1 MGTAQPSGGMTNRIL
16 AAAFGAIVAL
26 AVAGCQL
33 SDDDSGPV
41 DETGG
46 ASVVVQ
52 DDEYGSD
59 AETSPDDTG
68 SDTTDGGYERGD
80 DTSSPGS
87 GSGTTAEGDDAGG
100 STSFYDSGSITT
112 TDDGEIIY
120 SDDSGNSISTDF

>member
-1 MGTAQPSGGMTNRIL
+1 MGTAQRAGKMTTRIL
-16 AAAFGAIVAL
+16 AAAFGAIVAM

-33 SDDDSGPV
+33 SDDGSGPV

-52 DDEYGSD
+52 DDGYGSGD
-59 AETSPDDTG
+59 DETSPDD
-68 SDTTDGGYERGD
+68 
-80 DTSSPGS
+80 S
-87 GSGTTAEGDDAGG
+87 GSGTTDEGYDAGG

>member
-1 MGTAQPSGGMTNRIL
+1 MGTAQRAGGMTKRML
-16 AAAFGAIVAL
+16 AAALGAIVAL

-33 SDDDSGPV
+33 SDDGSGPV

-52 DDEYGSD
+52 DDGYGSGS
-59 AETSPDDTG
+59 ETSPAD
-68 SDTTDGGYERGD
+68 
-80 DTSSPGS
+80 S
-87 GSGTTAEGDDAGG
+87 GSGTTDEGHEAGG

>member
-1 MGTAQPSGGMTNRIL
+1 MGTAQPGGGMTTRIL

-52 DDEYGSD
+52 DDGYGSD
-59 AETSPDDTG
+59 GETSPDDTG
-68 SDTTDGGYERGD
+68 SDTTDEGY
-80 DTSSPGS
+80 
-87 GSGTTAEGDDAGG
+87 DAGG

>member
-1 MGTAQPSGGMTNRIL
+1 MGTAQRAGGMTKRIL

-33 SDDDSGPV
+33 SDDGSGPV
-41 DETGG
+41 DDPGG

-52 DDEYGSD
+52 DDGYGSGGD
-59 AETSPDDTG
+59 APPDDSG
-68 SDTTDGGYERGD
+68 SDITDGGDESGD
-80 DTSSPGS
+80 DTSSSGS
-87 GSGTTAEGDDAGG
+87 GSSTTDEGYESGG

>member
-1 MGTAQPSGGMTNRIL
+1 MGTAQRTGGMTTRIL
-16 AAAFGAIVAL
+16 AAAFGAIVAV

-33 SDDDSGPV
+33 TGDGPGQV

-52 DDEYGSD
+52 DDGYGSD
-59 AETSPDDTG
+59 GETSPDDRG
-68 SDTTDGGYERGD
+68 SDTTDGGYEWG
-80 DTSSPGS
+80 DTSSSGS
-87 GSGTTAEGDDAGG
+87 GSGTTNEGYEAGG

>member
-1 MGTAQPSGGMTNRIL
+1 MGKAQRASGMTTRIL

-33 SDDDSGPV
+33 SDDGSGPV

-52 DDEYGSD
+52 DDGYRSGS
-59 AETSPDDTG
+59 ETSPDDSS
-68 SDTTDGGYERGD
+68 SDTTDGGYEWGD
-80 DTSSPGS
+80 DTSSSGS
-87 GSGTTAEGDDAGG
+87 GSGTTDEGHEAGG